1 MKGKTMFKR
10 ALTAGAIAAAI
21 CAPGVVFAADA
32 APDAKPAD
40 AKPADAKPEEPKS
53 PHTFTG
59 NVGLFSQ
66 YIFRGL
72 TQTNAKPAIQGGFD
86 YSHESGF
93 YAGVW
98 ASNITWISDGYAPGS
113 SYGGEFDTYLG
124 WKFALPNDFG
134 VDVGFL
140 RYNYPGRA
148 PTGGFVTGT
157 NKADTNEIYAAGSWK
172 WLSLKYSYS
181 LGDTFGASSASG
193 SSYVDLTAA
202 IPIADSGFTVTGHV
216 GHQKYDGTNAPT
228 GLWPTTSHCTNSCLS
243 YTDYKLGVNK
253 EWLGLNFGL
262 MWTKADTKGAAAD
275 GTAIYNNIYGKNI
288 GDSTVTVSVQK
299 TF

>member
-1 MKGKTMFKR
+1 MFKR
-10 ALTAGAIAAAI
+10 ALMAGAIAAAI

-32 APDAKPAD
+32 TPDAKPAD
-40 AKPADAKPEEPKS
+40 AKPAEPKS

-72 TQTNAKPAIQGGFD
+72 TQTNQKPAIQGGFD
-86 YSHESGF
+86 YSHEAGF

-98 ASNITWISDGYAPGS
+98 ASNISWITDGYAPLGS
-113 SYGGEFDTYLG
+113 SYSAEFDTYLG

-134 VDVGFL
+134 IDVGFL
-140 RYNYPGRA
+140 RYNYPGKVA
-148 PTGGFVTGT
+148 PGGFFPGT
-157 NKADTNEIYAAGSWK
+157 DKADTNELYVAGSWK

-181 LGDTFGASSASG
+181 LNDTFGIQDAKG
-193 SSYVDLTAA
+193 SDYIDLTAA

-216 GHQKYDGTNAPT
+216 GHQRYKGNNVPLWGVGLPT
-228 GLWPTTSHCTNSCLS
+228 GCGQSCLD

-262 MWTKADTKGAAAD
+262 MWTKADTKGITPRFAVPV
-275 GTAIYNNIYGKNI
+275 YNNIYGKNI
-288 GDSTVTVSVQK
+288 GDSTVTASVQK

>member
-1 MKGKTMFKR
+1 MFKK
-10 ALTAGAIAAAI
+10 ALMAGVLAAAI
-21 CAPGVVFAADA
+21 CAPGIVFAADA

-40 AKPADAKPEEPKS
+40 AKPAEPKS

-66 YIFRGL
+66 YVFRGL
-72 TQTNAKPAIQGGFD
+72 TQTNQKPAIQGGFD
-86 YSHESGF
+86 YSHEAGF

-98 ASNITWISDGYAPGS
+98 ASNITWITDFSAPGS
-113 SYGGEFDTYLG
+113 SYSLEADTYLG

-134 VDVGFL
+134 IDVGFL
-140 RYNYPGRA
+140 RYNYPGKA
-148 PTGGFVTGT
+148 FVFVPGT
-157 NKADTNEIYAAGSWK
+157 NKADTNEFYAAGSWK

-181 LGDTFGASSASG
+181 TGDTFGTVDARG
-193 SSYVDLTAA
+193 SDYLDLTAA
-202 IPIADSGFTVTGHV
+202 IPIAESGFTVTAHV
-216 GHQKYDGTNAPT
+216 GHQRFKGTNVPLWTTTMGAPFC
-228 GLWPTTSHCTNSCLS
+228 SNSCLN

-262 MWTKADTKGAAAD
+262 MWTKANSASP
-275 GTAIYNNIYGKNI
+275 YWVNNFGRNV
-288 GDSTVTVSVQK
+288 GDSTVTASVQK